1 MLHPATSHHNRD
13 PHHIPCHSRGQPD
26 KGDVCMKASRRI
38 PWIALTLLLASTTL
52 PARAQT
58 ATEALGALWDT
69 ICATSSEG
77 TLLFQRCDET
87 VNSPDP
93 LANAIAA
100 TGMHLEDIAGQGHAG
115 SVSAQAPAPV
125 QFEVGGVA
133 TASLSQDALGRIG
146 LGLAGDEFGGGWSL
160 FASAQTGRLD
170 HSGTRFESAFDSR
183 NAAFTLGLD
192 RRINDRWVVG
202 AALNHARDRID
213 YTGTVSRLDSRHTGL
228 LLFANRSWN
237 DAWSFDAYLGGSRG
251 SADILREI
259 RYALPIAG
267 NAIAIINTNATSS
280 PDISRQQAGASLD
293 WLGRRGGWDLD
304 LGGGIDL
311 SRNRVDE
318 YVESGGQGLALRVAK
333 RTVTQRVA
341 RSDARFG
348 RTVSTDWGVW
358 QPSLQLGWRHALTD
372 SAERTTIRFVDDP
385 LEYAVGFDAQ
395 PDDRN
400 WGEFAVTSTF
410 TFTHGHSGFIE
421 YRQRFAH
428 DFLEERVLS
437 LGWRIEL

>member
-1 MLHPATSHHNRD
+1 MYAP
-13 PHHIPCHSRGQPD
+13 
-26 KGDVCMKASRRI
+26 RRI
-38 PWIALTLLLASTTL
+38 PLLTLSLLLAGAVF

-58 ATEALGALWDT
+58 ATEALAALWDT
-69 ICATSSEG
+69 ICATTVED

-100 TGMHLEDIAGQGHAG
+100 TGMHLEDIAGQGSAG
-115 SVSAQAPAPV
+115 SGSVQPPAAAQ
-125 QFEVGGVA
+125 FDLGGIA

-160 FASAQTGRLD
+160 FASAQAGRLD
-170 HSGTRFESAFDSR
+170 HDGTRFESAFDAR
-183 NAAFTLGLD
+183 NAAVTVGID
-192 RRINDRWVVG
+192 RRLNDRWVIG

-213 YTGTVSRLDSRHTGL
+213 YDATVSRLDSRQTGL
-228 LLFANRSWN
+228 LLFANRAVS
-237 DAWSFDAYLGGSRG
+237 DAWSFDAYLGASRG

-267 NAIAIINTNATSS
+267 NATAIINTSAQAS
-280 PDISRQQAGASLD
+280 PDVDRQQAGVSLD
-293 WLGRRGGWDLD
+293 WFGRRGGWDIG

-311 SRNRVDE
+311 TRARVDD
-318 YVESGGQGLALRVAK
+318 YVETGGQGLALRVAE
-333 RTVTQRVA
+333 RSIFQRVA
-341 RSDARFG
+341 RTDARFG
-348 RTVSTDWGVW
+348 RTVSTRWGVW
-358 QPSLQLGWRHALTD
+358 QPSLQLGWRHALAD

-385 LEYAVGFDAQ
+385 VEYAVGFDAQ
-395 PDDRN
+395 PDDRG
-400 WGEFAVTSTF
+400 WGEFALTSTF

-428 DFLEERVLS
+428 DYLDEYVLS

>member
-1 MLHPATSHHNRD
+1 MKVPA
-13 PHHIPCHSRGQPD
+13 
-26 KGDVCMKASRRI
+26 RI
-38 PWIALTLLLASTTL
+38 GCVALTLLLASTAL

-58 ATEALGALWDT
+58 ATEALAALWDT

-93 LANAIAA
+93 SANSIAA
-100 TGMHLEDIAGQGHAG
+100 TGMHLEDIAGQGHGGA
-115 SVSAQAPAPV
+115 SSAPAPAAV
-125 QFEVGGVA
+125 QFEIGGVA

-146 LGLAGDEFGGGWSL
+146 LGLVGDEFGGGWSL

-183 NAAFTLGLD
+183 NAAFTLGMD
-192 RRINDRWVVG
+192 RRLNDRWVIG

-213 YTGTVSRLDSRHTGL
+213 YSGTVSRLDSRHTGL

-251 SADILREI
+251 NADILREI

-267 NAIAIINTNATSS
+267 NAIAIINTSATSS
-280 PDISRQQAGASLD
+280 PDIRRQQAGVSLD
-293 WLGRRGGWDLD
+293 WLGRRGGWNID

-311 SRNRVDE
+311 SRSRLDE

-333 RTVTQRVA
+333 RTVTQRIA
-341 RSDARFG
+341 RTDARFG
-348 RTVSTDWGVW
+348 RTVSTNWGVW
-358 QPSLQLGWRHALTD
+358 QPSLQVGWRHAITD

-400 WGEFAVTSTF
+400 WGEFAVTSSF
-410 TFTHGHSGFIE
+410 TLTHGHSGFIE

-428 DFLEERVLS
+428 DFLDERVLS